1 MLIVC
6 KYIKNIVSCS
16 VNSSKFINNENPYQH
31 QNSDFDGIWKFAD
44 VSTRLEI
51 LKRDIEIEEVKKYVA
66 DRIYDV
72 KKKEICIQSQLDRTN
87 TVRGEQLAIINRHNS
102 GGIFLDLEQI
112 DEVDHSN
119 IPGYPA

>member
-1 MLIVC
+1 MR
-6 KYIKNIVSCS
+6 N
-16 VNSSKFINNENPYQH
+16 
-31 QNSDFDGIWKFAD
+31 FAD

-72 KKKEICIQSQLDRTN
+72 KKQEICIQSQLDRTN
-87 TVRGEQLAIINRHNS
+87 TVLGEQLVIINRHNS